1 MFFIF
6 SMDFLLGVIGF
17 IIVVVVF
24 LMFPIPM
31 LIILGLLVWAF
42 VAGNKKQNEL
52 DMEGGK
58 DV

>member
-6 SMDFLLGVIGF
+6 SMDFLLGIIGF
-17 IIVVVVF
+17 IIVVF